1 MDNLNE
7 AEPESPASSDDALT
21 RMEGFRGQK
30 LIRIPADLERSFAE
44 GQMSRQLYLTDIG
57 FYPPVD
63 KHRVE
68 RESPLESHVLIY
80 CVGGEGWCR
89 LGNRRQSLKRHSF
102 VVLPAGEAHAY
113 GNRLGESWEIYW
125 VHFKGEQS
133 SLMAERLCDGRFG
146 TGILLSPRRE
156 LLQLFQQTISDLEQ
170 EASREAYSFANA
182 RLWHLLGD
190 MVYRRRFDLGGEG
203 RAIDRSLEIMKARVE
218 ESISLADLSREV
230 GLSSTY
236 FCRLFKKRMDQA
248 PIDYFIRLKIQ
259 RACQY
264 LDFSDMAVQEVA
276 MALGYEDPY
285 YFSRVFKRI
294 MGVSPLQYR
303 KGNQH

>member
-1 MDNLNE
+1 MKQLD
-7 AEPESPASSDDALT
+7 T
-21 RMEGFRGQK
+21 KREGFSGQK
-30 LIRIPADLERSFAE
+30 LIRIPGDLERSFAE
-44 GQMSRQLYLTDIG
+44 GNLSKQLYLTDIG
-57 FYPPVD
+57 FFPPVAN
-63 KHRVE
+63 HRVE
-68 RESPLESHVLIY
+68 RENPLDQQVVIY
-80 CVGGEGWCR
+80 CVDGEGWCQF
-89 LGNRRQSLKRHSF
+89 GGRQQWVKRQSF

-113 GNRLGESWEIYW
+113 GNRDGKSWEVYW
-125 VHFKGEQS
+125 AHFKGEQS
-133 SLMAERLCDGRFG
+133 ALFAERLCDGKYG
-146 TGILLSPRRE
+146 VGIPLAPRRE
-156 LLQLFQQTISDLEQ
+156 FLQLFQQMISDLEL

-203 RAIDRSLEIMKARVE
+203 SAIARSLEIMKARVE
-218 ESISLADLSREV
+218 EVLTLGDLTEEL
-230 GLSSTY
+230 GLSTTY
-236 FCRLFKKRMDQA
+236 FCRLFKQRMDQA

-264 LDFSDMAVQEVA
+264 LDFTDISVQEVA
-276 MALGYEDPY
+276 TALGYEDPY

>member
-1 MDNLNE
+1 MNTTN
-7 AEPESPASSDDALT
+7 T
-21 RMEGFRGQK
+21 QMEGFSGQK
-30 LIRIPADLERSFAE
+30 LIRIPADLERSFSA
-44 GQMSRQLYLTDIG
+44 GGMSQQLYLTDVG

-63 KHRVE
+63 NHLVDRQ
-68 RESPLESHVLIY
+68 SPLESHVLIY
-80 CVGGEGWCR
+80 CVGGEGWCVYK
-89 LGNRRQSLKRHSF
+89 GRRQMVKRQSF

-113 GNRLGESWEIYW
+113 GNREKSSWEIYW
-125 VHFKGEQS
+125 VHFKGEQAET
-133 SLMAERLCDGRFG
+133 MAERLCAGKFG
-146 TGILLSPRRE
+146 IGIALSPKRE
-156 LLQLFQQTISDLEQ
+156 FLQLFQQIIADLEL
-170 EASREAYSFANA
+170 EASREAYSFANT

-203 RAIDRSLEIMKARVE
+203 RAIERSLEIMKARVE
-218 ESISLADLSREV
+218 ETLTLSELTSEL
-230 GLSSTY
+230 GLSATY
-236 FCRLFKKRMDQA
+236 FCRLFKQRMEQA

-264 LDFSDMAVQEVA
+264 LDFSDIAVQEVA
-276 MALGYEDPY
+276 AAIGYDDPY